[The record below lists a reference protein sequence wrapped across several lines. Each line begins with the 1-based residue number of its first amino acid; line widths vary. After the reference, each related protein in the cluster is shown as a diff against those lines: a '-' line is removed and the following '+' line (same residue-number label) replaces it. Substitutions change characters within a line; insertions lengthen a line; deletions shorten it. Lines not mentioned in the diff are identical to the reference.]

1 MFWFRYCQK
10 LKKSRDGICRLLE
23 QFDKISGKLRC
34 LNYFSNALCV
44 NSCVMNIEN
53 IVYHCW
59 LFTGIQETWE
69 KRSTQKEALSTVTN
83 RFELQE
89 VQIKRKTNFC
99 PFITLIVLILAW
111 YSKYSWIYD
120 FFTQWQRLMSAAKQK
135 KKESPYDNLRKKTID
150 AMDEMFR

>member
-34 LNYFSNALCV
+34 LIYFSNALCV
-44 NSCVMNIEN
+44 NSCVMNIKN

-69 KRSTQKEALSTVTN
+69 KRSTRKEALSTVTN

-99 PFITLIVLILAW
+99 PFITSHSGMVFKILLNLW
-111 YSKYSWIYD
+111 FFYSMTETNECCK
-120 FFTQWQRLMSAAKQK
+120 T
-135 KKESPYDNLRKKTID
+135 KEERIPIW
-150 AMDEMFR
+150 

>member
-69 KRSTQKEALSTVTN
+69 KRSTRKEALSTVTN

-89 VQIKRKTNFC
+89 VQIKRKWLDKFLSLHNSHCSHSGMVFKILLNLWFFYSMTETNEC
-99 PFITLIVLILAW
+99 CKT
-111 YSKYSWIYD
+111 
-120 FFTQWQRLMSAAKQK
+120 
-135 KKESPYDNLRKKTID
+135 KEERIPIW
-150 AMDEMFR
+150 